1 MLPQIPKSE
10 QQYAEL
16 VGSHFDDVPS
26 DNGFNGPHFPSF
38 RTDRL
43 IADSIPITK
52 GK

>member
-1 MLPQIPKSE
+1 MLPHIPNSE
-10 QQYAEL
+10 QQYAVL
-16 VGSHFDDVPS
+16 VGSHFDEVPS

-43 IADSIPITK
+43 IPDAIPITT